1 MRRELFRLVV
11 DASFVFGCRVTGAV
25 LTFVVQLLLARFMGA
40 TELGIYVLAFSWLIL
55 ISTLSSV
62 GYSEATIRFVG
73 HYLAHSDHSRLH
85 GYVRRGQQ
93 INAAASVSF
102 AGLGLLLIMVFRGW
116 IADDQIMPFTIAMLC
131 IPFYSFIRL
140 YSSYAHALSRFA
152 LTYLPGSV
160 LRPALF
166 LGAVV
171 LAWWAGFDLSAERAM
186 GIHGA
191 LIVFIAVVQV
201 TFFFRGPTLTLL
213 SNIPQFETITWLRTA
228 APLLMITLFTQYFP
242 ELTIILISPN
252 LSPGEVGVFYISYR
266 TALLIAFGFFAVNSV
281 MMPAASRLYSKGD
294 IEGLQGLVSRTTLLK
309 FGPSLCAVIVVIL
322 FGREIL
328 SIFGEGFD
336 TGYEAFVILT
346 LAQLLI
352 SAVGPVDMLLRITGN
367 QDRCL
372 LPFGVSLVLAV
383 LLNLVLVPLFGIV
396 GAAAAVFIVVA
407 FWSSWLHGLV
417 VRHLSI
423 KPSVF
428 ALASVLVNR

>member
-1 MRRELFRLVV
+1 MRRELFRLVG

-25 LTFVVQLLLARFMGA
+25 LTFLAQLLLARFMGA
-40 TELGIYVLAFSWLIL
+40 AELGIYVLAFSWLIL

-62 GYSEATIRFVG
+62 GYAEATIRFVG
-73 HYLAHSDHSRLH
+73 HYLAHADHSRLH

-93 INAAASVSF
+93 INAATSVSF
-102 AGLGLLLIMVFRGW
+102 AGLGLLLIMAFRGW
-116 IADDQIMPFTIAMLC
+116 IVDDRIIPFTIAMLC

-152 LTYLPGSV
+152 LTYLPGAV
-160 LRPALF
+160 LRPGLF
-166 LGAVV
+166 LGAVA
-171 LAWWAGFDLSAERAM
+171 LAWWTDFNLSAERAM

-191 LIVFIAVVQV
+191 LIVFIALVQV
-201 TFFFRGPTLTLL
+201 TFFFRGPTLALL
-213 SNIPQFETITWLRTA
+213 QNIPQFETRTWLRTST
-228 APLLMITLFTQYFP
+228 PLLMITLFTQYFP
-242 ELTIILISPN
+242 EITIILISPH
-252 LSPGEVGVFYISYR
+252 LSPEEVGVFYVSYR

-281 MMPAASRLYSKGD
+281 MMPAAARLYSKGD
-294 IEGLQGLVSRTTLLK
+294 IEGLQSLVARTTLLK
-309 FGPSLCAVIVVIL
+309 FGPSLCAVIVVVL

-352 SAVGPVDMLLRITGN
+352 SAVGPVDMLLRITGH

-372 LPFGVSLVLAV
+372 LAFGVSLVLAV

-407 FWSSWLHGLV
+407 FWSSWLHSLV

-428 ALASVLVNR
+428 ALASTLANR

>member
-73 HYLAHSDHSRLH
+73 HYLAHADHSRLH

-93 INAAASVSF
+93 INAAVSVSF

-140 YSSYAHALSRFA
+140 YASYAHALSRFA

-171 LAWWAGFDLSAERAM
+171 LAWWTGFDLSAERAM

-201 TFFFRGPTLTLL
+201 IFFFRGPTLTLL

-228 APLLMITLFTQYFP
+228 APLLLITLFTQYFP
-242 ELTIILISPN
+242 ELTIILISAH
-252 LSPGEVGVFYISYR
+252 LSPAEVGVFYISYR

-281 MMPAASRLYSKGD
+281 MMPTASRLYSKGD
-294 IEGLQGLVSRTTLLK
+294 I
-309 FGPSLCAVIVVIL
+309 
-322 FGREIL
+322 
-328 SIFGEGFD
+328 
-336 TGYEAFVILT
+336 
-346 LAQLLI
+346 
-352 SAVGPVDMLLRITGN
+352 
-367 QDRCL
+367 
-372 LPFGVSLVLAV
+372 
-383 LLNLVLVPLFGIV
+383 
-396 GAAAAVFIVVA
+396 
-407 FWSSWLHGLV
+407 
-417 VRHLSI
+417 
-423 KPSVF
+423 
-428 ALASVLVNR
+428 